1 MAGLPNLKDLHL
13 GALRW
18 DMLAATGFFPP
29 PSSEE
34 QGLGQGAMG
43 ADSVS
48 ASARSRARR
57 GVLMWRGQLRSMD
70 CSSTLGMCDEYLR
83 VRV

>member
-29 PSSEE
+29 PSSEDRE
-34 QGLGQGAMG
+34 LGQGAMG
-43 ADSVS
+43 ADS

-83 VRV
+83 VRA